1 MKRGIRGRDV
11 NHEVTLKR
19 GDKGKGHESCGNIKR
34 GLKGRDVSHE
44 VTLKRGSRA
53 RDMNHV
59 VI

>member
-1 MKRGIRGRDV
+1 MRELRGRDV

-19 GDKGKGHESCGNIKR
+19 GDKGKGHESCCNIER
-34 GLKGRDVSHE
+34 GLRGRDMNHE
-44 VTLKRGSRA
+44 LTLKRGIRA